1 MSGARLPPSNAFS
14 VGQRQPYLNH
24 DAGNHFHPSPNH
36 GAFVQQEKKGIG
48 QEAHNTASLNS
59 QSQRI
64 SQEVNPT
71 MRGEEIR
78 NDRLG
83 YKQIMSP
90 SRQDVNFSLD
100 FCYVF
105 FPFHLRRQRNIRK
118 FYPTR
123 ESQLNWFRG
132 TFSFI
137 MASSVYDSRFLAV
150 VVSTYLYRY
159 FFPPVFTLYNL
170 SLQLWIIQVSV

>member
-14 VGQRQPYLNH
+14 FGQQQPYLNH

-64 SQEVNPT
+64 SQEMNPT

-83 YKQIMSP
+83 YKKIMSP
-90 SRQDVNFSLD
+90 SRQDL
-100 FCYVF
+100 C
-105 FPFHLRRQRNIRK
+105 
-118 FYPTR
+118 
-123 ESQLNWFRG
+123 
-132 TFSFI
+132 
-137 MASSVYDSRFLAV
+137 
-150 VVSTYLYRY
+150 
-159 FFPPVFTLYNL
+159 
-170 SLQLWIIQVSV
+170 